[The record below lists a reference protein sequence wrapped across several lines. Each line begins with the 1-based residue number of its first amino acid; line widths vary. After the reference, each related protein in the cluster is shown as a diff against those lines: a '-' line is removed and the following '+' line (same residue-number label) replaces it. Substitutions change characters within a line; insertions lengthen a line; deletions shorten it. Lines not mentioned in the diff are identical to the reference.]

1 MRSAACLRDFAIT
14 SKAEAANYSRFTIH
28 DLLMTFYITTPIY
41 YANSLPHLGHLYTM
55 IVADTIARH
64 KRQQGIETFFL
75 TGTDEHGIN
84 IERAA
89 ERADRTPKEQADF
102 VVQYFKKMT
111 AEFRLDSE
119 HGGYDMFMRT
129 SEPFHYQG
137 VSELWRRAAKAKTP
151 KGNSAIYKGH
161 YEGWFCAP
169 CAAYKTEDEYAK
181 PSQPGDAP
189 TCLVHETPLDRV
201 SEDSYFFRLSDY
213 AEALLEL
220 YESRPDFVQP
230 ESRRNEVRSFVSGGL
245 QDLSVSRLR
254 SSVSWGVP
262 VPDDPE
268 HTMYVWFDA
277 LTNYITAIGFG
288 NEERERA
295 VGFEK
300 FWPALHLVGKDI
312 LRFHAVYWPA
322 FLMAGGIEQP
332 RAVVAHGM
340 WVDPVGRKMSKTLLN
355 TIELDVLNRHF
366 PIDAIRY
373 FCLREMVFGQDG
385 RFGYESLIDRTN
397 SDLASGLGNLSSRTL
412 TMISRYNDGLVPS
425 GAISE
430 DKLLLAKRA
439 GVDTEETTVSKFLEH
454 ARDQFQQHFEV
465 FAFSKALETAWSVV
479 ARVDKMI
486 SDAKPWELAKDE
498 NQKQTLNA
506 VLYRAAETIR
516 WLCVMLYPVM
526 PTATLEIWNQ
536 LGLETTEGSGPA
548 ALDPNNLKWGG
559 LASGTAIREVKPVF
573 PRIDKIKTM
582 KEINEGQALKS
593 DIQTPG
599 DATRSE
605 SPNAP
610 SGAAQSHSGAHATE
624 ADAVPSGPNADAT
637 APSPPMQHATE
648 ADAVPG
654 AAGVT
659 SFIDITDFTKVDLRV
674 GEVLTAE
681 RIPKADKLLLL
692 SVDVG
697 EEAPRQILAGIAQY
711 YEPEQLVKRKIA
723 VVANLKPRKLRGY
736 ESQGMLLAASVGAE
750 GKPVIATFTEDVPNG
765 ARLK

>member
-1 MRSAACLRDFAIT
+1 
-14 SKAEAANYSRFTIH
+14 
-28 DLLMTFYITTPIY
+28 MTFYVTTPIY

-89 ERADRTPKEQADF
+89 ERAGRTPKEQADY
-102 VVQYFKKMT
+102 VVSYFKKMT
-111 AEFRLDSE
+111 AEFGLDTA

-129 SEPFHYQG
+129 TEPFHYQG
-137 VSELWRRAAKAKTP
+137 VSELWRRAASRKTP

-181 PSQPGDAP
+181 PSQPGDPP
-189 TCLVHETPLDRV
+189 TCLIHETPLDRV
-201 SEDSYFFRLSDY
+201 SEESYFFRLSDY
-213 AEALLEL
+213 AEALLKA
-220 YESRPDFVQP
+220 YESPDFVQP
-230 ESRRNEVRSFVSGGL
+230 ESRRNEVKSFVSGGL

-254 SSVSWGVP
+254 TSVSWGVP

-300 FWPALHLVGKDI
+300 FWPAVHLVGKDI

-322 FLMAGGIEQP
+322 FLMAADVELP
-332 RAVVAHGM
+332 RAVIAHGM
-340 WVDPVGRKMSKTLLN
+340 WVDPDGKKMSKTLGN

-366 PIDAIRY
+366 SIDAIRY

-412 TMISRYNDGLVPS
+412 TMISRYNDGLIPS
-425 GAISE
+425 GTISE
-430 DKLLLAKRA
+430 DKLLSAKRA
-439 GVDTEETTVSKFLEH
+439 GVDTDETTIFKFVEQ
-454 ARDQFQQHFEV
+454 ARSQFLQHLDA
-465 FAFSKALETAWSVV
+465 FAFSKALEAAWSVV

-486 SDAKPWELAKDE
+486 SDAKPWELAKDD

-506 VLYRAAETIR
+506 VLYRAAETLR
-516 WLCVMLYPVM
+516 WLCVLLYPVM
-526 PTATLEIWNQ
+526 PNATEEIWSQ
-536 LGLETTEGSGPA
+536 LGLDGSSLRSFNPA
-548 ALDPNNLKWGG
+548 NLKWGE
-559 LASGTAIREVKPVF
+559 LPASTPIREVKPIF
-573 PRIDKIKTM
+573 PRIDKAKTM
-582 KEINEGQALKS
+582 KEINETAGTSSNVK
-593 DIQTPG
+593 G
-599 DATRSE
+599 
-605 SPNAP
+605 
-610 SGAAQSHSGAHATE
+610 QSHSGTHATE
-624 ADAVPSGPNADAT
+624 ADAVASSPSAEAT
-637 APSPPMQHATE
+637 KPEPPMQHATE
-648 ADAVPG
+648 ADAVP
-654 AAGVT
+654 AGVT
-659 SFIDITDFTKVDLRV
+659 NFIDITDFTRVELRV
-674 GEVLTAE
+674 GEVLTAD

-697 EEAPRQILAGIAQY
+697 EEKPRQILAGIAQY
-711 YEPEQLVKRKIA
+711 YEPDQLVGRKIA

-736 ESQGMLLAASVGAE
+736 ESQGMLLAASVGDE

>member
-1 MRSAACLRDFAIT
+1 M
-14 SKAEAANYSRFTIH
+14 K
-28 DLLMTFYITTPIY
+28 TFYVTTPIY

-89 ERADRTPKEQADF
+89 ECAGRTPKEQADY
-102 VVQYFKKMT
+102 VVSYFKKMT
-111 AEFRLDSE
+111 AEFRLDTD

-129 SEPFHYQG
+129 SEPFHYEG
-137 VSELWRRAAKAKTP
+137 VSELWRRAARAKTP
-151 KGNSAIYKGH
+151 KGNDAIYKGH

-169 CAAYKTEDEYAK
+169 CAAYKTEDEYAR
-181 PSQPGDAP
+181 PTEAGAPP
-189 TCLVHETPLDRV
+189 TCLIHETPLDRIA
-201 SEDSYFFRLSDY
+201 EASYFFRLSDY
-213 AEALLEL
+213 AEALLAL

-230 ESRRNEVRSFVSGGL
+230 ETRNNEVTAFVRGGL

-254 SSVSWGVP
+254 TSVSWGVP

-295 VGFEK
+295 VGFAK

-322 FLMAGGIEQP
+322 FLMAAGIEQP
-332 RAVVAHGM
+332 RAIVAHGM
-340 WVDPVGRKMSKTLLN
+340 WLDPTGRKISKTLGN
-355 TIELDVLNRHF
+355 TVELDVLGRHF

-385 RFGYESLIDRTN
+385 RFGYEALIDRTN

-412 TMISRYNDGLVPS
+412 TMISRYAGGCVPS
-425 GAISE
+425 GVISE
-430 DKLLLAKRA
+430 DKLLLAKRS
-439 GVDTEETTVSKFLEH
+439 GVDTDETTISGFIEH
-454 ARDQFQQHFEV
+454 ARDQFLQHFET

-498 NQKQTLNA
+498 NQKQTLGA
-506 VLYRAAETIR
+506 VLYRAAESLR
-516 WLCVMLYPVM
+516 WLCVLLYPVM
-526 PTATLEIWNQ
+526 PTATLEIWKQ
-536 LGLETTEGSGPA
+536 LGLGNAPGSPA
-548 ALDPNNLKWGG
+548 SPAGSDPAKLKWGE
-559 LASGTAIREVKPVF
+559 LAEGTTIGEVKPLF
-573 PRIDKIKTM
+573 PRIDKTKTM
-582 KEINEGQALKS
+582 AEIDADSAVQSPTSNVQSQPASWAADVRGPR
-593 DIQTPG
+593 PG
-599 DATRSE
+599 
-605 SPNAP
+605 SPAGVLDPPAMSAP
-610 SGAAQSHSGAHATE
+610 REQGSGVHATE
-624 ADAVPSGPNADAT
+624 AAALRSSPDAT
-637 APSPPMQHATE
+637 QTLPSPLMQHATE
-648 ADAVPG
+648 ADAVSG
-654 AAGVT
+654 AEGVT

-692 SVDVG
+692 TVDIG
-697 EEAPRQILAGIAQY
+697 EEKPRQILAGIAQY
-711 YEPEQLVKRKIA
+711 YEPGQLLGRKIA

-736 ESQGMLLAASVGAE
+736 ESQGMLLAASVGIE

>member
-1 MRSAACLRDFAIT
+1 
-14 SKAEAANYSRFTIH
+14 
-28 DLLMTFYITTPIY
+28 MTFYVTTPIY

-89 ERADRTPKEQADF
+89 ERAGRTPKEQADY
-102 VVQYFKKMT
+102 VVNYFKKMT
-111 AEFRLDSE
+111 AEFGLDTD

-129 SEPFHYQG
+129 SEPFHYEG

-151 KGNSAIYKGH
+151 KGNDAIYKGR

-181 PSQPGDAP
+181 PAKEGEPP
-189 TCLVHETPLDRV
+189 TCLIHETPLDRIA
-201 SEDSYFFRLSDY
+201 EESYFFRLSDY
-213 AEALLEL
+213 AEALLAL

-230 ESRRNEVRSFVSGGL
+230 ESRNNEVTAFVRGGL
-245 QDLSVSRLR
+245 QDLSVSRLK

-262 VPDDPE
+262 VPDDPD
-268 HTMYVWFDA
+268 HTMYVWFEA

-295 VGFEK
+295 VGFKK

-312 LRFHAVYWPA
+312 LRFHAVYWPV
-322 FLMAGGIEQP
+322 FLMAAGVEQP

-340 WVDPVGRKMSKTLLN
+340 WLDPNGRKMSKTLGN
-355 TIELDVLNRHF
+355 TVELDVLNRYF

-385 RFGYESLIDRTN
+385 RFGYEALIDRTN

-412 TMISRYNDGLVPS
+412 TMISRYTDGRVPS
-425 GAISE
+425 GVISE
-430 DKLLLAKRA
+430 DKLLLAKRT
-439 GVDTEETTVSKFLEH
+439 GVDTDETTISGFIEH
-454 ARDQFQQHFEV
+454 ARDQFLQHLEA
-465 FAFSKALETAWSVV
+465 FAFSKALEVAWSVV

-498 NQKQTLNA
+498 NQKQTLSA
-506 VLYRAAETIR
+506 VLYRAAETLR
-516 WLCVMLYPVM
+516 WLCVLLYPVM
-526 PTATLEIWNQ
+526 PTATQEIWMQ
-536 LGLETTEGSGPA
+536 LGLGSSPGSIDPA
-548 ALDPNNLKWGG
+548 KLKWGE
-559 LASGTAIREVKPVF
+559 LTEGTSIGEVKPLF
-573 PRIDKIKTM
+573 PRIDKAKTM
-582 KEINEGQALKS
+582 AEISGKEQEAGAGGRS
-593 DIQTPG
+593 DRLSSDVQ
-599 DATRSE
+599 
-605 SPNAP
+605 SPTSNVQSQPA
-610 SGAAQSHSGAHATE
+610 SGTAGASPAMSAVREYGSGT
-624 ADAVPSGPNADAT
+624 
-637 APSPPMQHATE
+637 HATE

-654 AAGVT
+654 AEGVT

-674 GEVLTAE
+674 GEVLSAE

-692 SVDVG
+692 TVDIG
-697 EEAPRQILAGIAQY
+697 EEKPRQILAGIAQY
-711 YEPEQLVKRKIA
+711 YEPEQLLRRKIA

-736 ESQGMLLAASVGAE
+736 ESQGMLLAASVGDE
-750 GKPVIATFTEDVPNG
+750 GKPVIATFTEEVPNG

>member
-1 MRSAACLRDFAIT
+1 MMS
-14 SKAEAANYSRFTIH
+14 
-28 DLLMTFYITTPIY
+28 TFYVTTPIY

-89 ERADRTPKEQADF
+89 ARAGRAPKAQADY
-102 VVQYFKKMT
+102 VVNYFKQMT
-111 AEFRLDSE
+111 AKFHLDSD
-119 HGGYDMFMRT
+119 HGGYDFFMRT
-129 SEPFHYQG
+129 SEPFHYEG
-137 VSELWRRAAKAKTP
+137 VQEFWRRAARAKTP
-151 KGNSAIYKGH
+151 KGNDTIYKGH

-181 PSQPGDAP
+181 PAAEGAPP
-189 TCLVHETPLDRV
+189 TCLIHETPLDRV
-201 SEDSYFFRLSDY
+201 SEDGYFFRLSDY
-213 AEALLEL
+213 GEALLEL

-230 ESRRNEVRSFVSGGL
+230 ESRRNEVKSFVSGGL

-262 VPDDPE
+262 VPDDSE

-277 LTNYITAIGFG
+277 LTNYLTAIGFG
-288 NEERERA
+288 NEERESV

-322 FLMAGGIEQP
+322 FLLAAGVVQP

-340 WVDPVGRKMSKTLLN
+340 WLDPKGRKMSKTLGN
-355 TIELDVLNRHF
+355 TIELGILDRHF
-366 PIDAIRY
+366 PVDALRY

-385 RFGYESLIDRTN
+385 RFGYEALIDRTN

-412 TMISRYNDGLVPS
+412 TMISRYAAGRVP
-425 GAISE
+425 ARVIAE
-430 DKLLLAKRA
+430 DKLLLAKRS
-439 GVDTEETTVSKFLEH
+439 GVDTDETTISGFLEH
-454 ARDQFQQHFEV
+454 ARDQYLQQLES

-498 NQKQTLNA
+498 NQKQTLGA
-506 VLYRAAETIR
+506 VLYRAAETLR
-516 WLCVMLYPVM
+516 WLCVLLSPVM
-526 PTATLEIWNQ
+526 PDATREIWAQ
-536 LGLETTEGSGPA
+536 LGLNSLPGAATTPA
-548 ALDPNNLKWGG
+548 EIDPAKLTWGE
-559 LASGTAIREVKPVF
+559 LPEGTAIGDVRPIF
-573 PRIDKIKTM
+573 PRIDKVKIM
-582 KEINEGQALKS
+582 KEIEAQVQEPATHESTETASETPAVSVERQA
-593 DIQTPG
+593 
-599 DATRSE
+599 
-605 SPNAP
+605 
-610 SGAAQSHSGAHATE
+610 HSGIHATE
-624 ADAVPSGPNADAT
+624 ADAVMPASAGDASAASEPRAST
-637 APSPPMQHATE
+637 PASETRPAPPMTHATE
-648 ADAVPG
+648 AEAVPG
-654 AAGVT
+654 VS
-659 SFIDITDFTKVDLRV
+659 SFIDITDFTKVELRV

-692 SVDVG
+692 SVDIG
-697 EEAPRQILAGIAQY
+697 EEKPRQILAGIAQY
-711 YEPEQLVKRKIA
+711 YQPEQLLGRKIA

-736 ESQGMLLAASVGAE
+736 ESQGMLLAASFGEE
-750 GKPVIATFTEDVPNG
+750 GKPVIATFTEEVPNG
-765 ARLK
+765 SRLK

>member
-1 MRSAACLRDFAIT
+1 
-14 SKAEAANYSRFTIH
+14 
-28 DLLMTFYITTPIY
+28 MTFYVTTPIY

-55 IVADTIARH
+55 IVADAIARH

-89 ERADRTPKEQADF
+89 ERAGRTPKEQADY
-102 VVQYFKKMT
+102 VVSYFKKMT
-111 AEFRLDSE
+111 AEFRLDTE

-129 SEPFHYQG
+129 SEPFLYQG
-137 VSELWRRAAKAKTP
+137 VSEHWRRAAKAKTP
-151 KGNSAIYKGH
+151 KGNDAIYKAH

-181 PSQPGDAP
+181 PSVPGNPP
-189 TCLVHETPLDRV
+189 TCLIHETPLDRI

-213 AEALLEL
+213 ADALLAL
-220 YESRPDFVQP
+220 YKSRPDFVQP
-230 ESRRNEVRSFVSGGL
+230 ESRKNEVTSFVAGGL

-254 SSVSWGVP
+254 TSVSWGVP

-268 HTMYVWFDA
+268 HTMYVWFEA

-322 FLMAGGIEQP
+322 FLMAAGLEQP

-340 WVDPVGRKMSKTLLN
+340 WLDPTGRKMSKTLGN
-355 TIELDVLNRHF
+355 TAELEVLNRHF
-366 PIDAIRY
+366 SIDAIRY

-385 RFGYESLIDRTN
+385 RFGYEALIDRTN

-412 TMISRYNDGLVPS
+412 TMISRYNEGRIPS
-425 GAISE
+425 GVISE
-430 DKLLLAKRA
+430 DKLLLAKRT
-439 GVDTEETTVSKFLEH
+439 GVDTDETTISGFIEH
-454 ARDQFQQHFEV
+454 ARDQFLQHFDA
-465 FAFSKALETAWSVV
+465 FAFSKALEAAWSVV

-486 SDAKPWELAKDE
+486 SDAKPWDLAKDD

-506 VLYRAAETIR
+506 VLYRAAETLR
-516 WLCVMLYPVM
+516 WLCVLLYPVM
-526 PTATLEIWNQ
+526 PTATNEIWSQ
-536 LGLETTEGSGPA
+536 LGLADSPGAPA
-548 ALDPNNLKWGG
+548 SPADCDPAKLKWGE
-559 LASGTAIREVKPVF
+559 LAEGTTIGEIKPLF
-573 PRIDKIKTM
+573 PRIDKAKTM
-582 KEINEGQALKS
+582 KEINEGVPGPS
-593 DIQTPG
+593 DTG
-599 DATRSE
+599 V
-605 SPNAP
+605 P
-610 SGAAQSHSGAHATE
+610 SAISAQSGPGSG
-624 ADAVPSGPNADAT
+624 
-637 APSPPMQHATE
+637 QHATE
-648 ADAVPG
+648 ADAVPGSGDVQPAVSAQREATSGTHATEADAVAG

-692 SVDVG
+692 TVDIG
-697 EEAPRQILAGIAQY
+697 EERPRQILAGIAQY
-711 YEPEQLVKRKIA
+711 YAPEQLVGRKIA
-723 VVANLKPRKLRGY
+723 VVANLKPRKLRGH
-736 ESQGMLLAASVGAE
+736 ESQGMLLAASVGDE
-750 GKPVIATFTEDVPNG
+750 GKPVIATFTEEVPNG
-765 ARLK
+765 AKLK